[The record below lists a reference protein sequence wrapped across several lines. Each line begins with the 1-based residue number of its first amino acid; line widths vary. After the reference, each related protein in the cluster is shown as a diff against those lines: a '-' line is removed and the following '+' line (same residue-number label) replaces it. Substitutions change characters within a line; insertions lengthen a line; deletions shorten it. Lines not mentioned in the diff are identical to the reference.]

1 MSSPAMHPYAIVDVF
16 TDVPLEG
23 NQVAVFSDGAGLS
36 DELMQRVAREL
47 NLSETVFL
55 LAPDDGADARVRI
68 FTPVSELPFAGH
80 PVLGTAFLL
89 GDRLAIDLVRLQTG
103 LGVVPIALTREGDQ
117 IVFGEMEQPIPPI
130 EPFEHA
136 DELLSALGVARSELP
151 VQAYLNGPIHVYVG
165 LESEAAVAALV
176 PDMNAL
182 AAIGVFGVNCFAGS
196 GTSFKVRMFA
206 PGLGVSGRS
215 RHRLGGGS
223 ARGPPGPPWPDRLRR
238 PDRDPAGRR
247 DPSSF
252 YSLRAGGG
260 QWRRDR
266 AGPGRGQGR
275 ARGGRGIPAVVGG
288 S

>member
-206 PGLGVSGRS
+206 PGLGVREDPAT
-215 RHRLGGGS
+215 GS
-223 ARGPPGPPWPDRLRR
+223 AAGPLAVHLARHGRIAFGDQIEIRQGVEIRR
-238 PDRDPAGRR
+238 PSTLYARVEGSGDAIEQVLVG
-247 DPSSF
+247 
-252 YSLRAGGG
+252 
-260 QWRRDR
+260 
-266 AGPGRGQGR
+266 GR
-275 ARGGRGIPAVVGG
+275 AVLVAVGEYRL

>member
-36 DELMQRVAREL
+36 DELMQRAAREL

-206 PGLGVSGRS
+206 PGLGVSEDPAT
-215 RHRLGGGS
+215 GS
-223 ARGPPGPPWPDRLRR
+223 AAGPLAVHLARHGRIAFGDQIEIRQGVEIRR
-238 PDRDPAGRR
+238 PSTLYARVEGSGDAIEQVLVG
-247 DPSSF
+247 
-252 YSLRAGGG
+252 
-260 QWRRDR
+260 
-266 AGPGRGQGR
+266 GR
-275 ARGGRGIPAVVGG
+275 AVLVAVGEYRL